1 MGRRTEKLIFVKC
14 SCLRVRRGH
23 SENMDDFVSWDDL
36 PLFLKV
42 FHQKRSGIFRNFHSI
57 FEK

>member
-42 FHQKRSGIFRNFHSI
+42 FH
-57 FEK
+57 